1 MASVPVYGQ
10 PDSNLWSPKPLQTE
24 QEESLQ
30 RSHGGRLCLPSG
42 LLPWHEVSLTMLLIK
57 GIITPLRLIVFNRW
71 LVINYVRETK
81 TDLRDQM
88 HLFLWEDST
97 VYLNYLNEW
106 KVSEQNILVNQKWSG
121 KTGSRQWDSIIGMV
135 SMLKSLT
142 PFL

>member
-1 MASVPVYGQ
+1 
-10 PDSNLWSPKPLQTE
+10 
-24 QEESLQ
+24 
-30 RSHGGRLCLPSG
+30 
-42 LLPWHEVSLTMLLIK
+42 MLLIK

-106 KVSEQNILVNQKWSG
+106 KVSEQNILVNEKWSG
-121 KTGSRQWDSIIGMV
+121 KTGSRQSETA
-135 SMLKSLT
+135 L
-142 PFL
+142 